1 MERAVFPSD
10 SETRLKGDIS
20 MKTILLV
27 DDSTT
32 LLMSIKAI
40 LEKAGYAVQTA
51 TGGDAALKL
60 LAGMKPNLMITDLN
74 MPGMDGITLIKE
86 VKKLPA
92 CRFMPVLV
100 MTTESQQQK
109 RTDARAAG
117 ATGWLVKPV
126 KPEELV
132 QVLKKLIP

>member
-1 MERAVFPSD
+1 
-10 SETRLKGDIS
+10 

-32 LLMSIKAI
+32 LLMSMKAI
-40 LEKAGYAVQTA
+40 LEKAGYTVQTA

-60 LAGMKPNLMITDLN
+60 LATQKPNLMITDLN

-126 KPEELV
+126 KPEELTE
-132 QVLKKLIP
+132 VLKKLIP